1 MRAFILVY
9 LIALTACQTKHHPE
23 YVLDAAIVG
32 APNHDMYTD
41 ALADHFEDGT
51 PIDIIETVIDE
62 PSGQYYL
69 YREGHN
75 AKNECQISRTAL
87 EQDRYGY
94 LFLSRF
100 GKTESCKGQG
110 CAHFIFNAKGEC
122 ECDLKNSFQRLVSND
137 NQALFR

>member
-1 MRAFILVY
+1 MHVFLLAS
-9 LIALTACQTKHHPE
+9 LIALTACQSSHHTE

-32 APNHDMYTD
+32 SPNHELFTE
-41 ALADHFEDGT
+41 ALAEKFEDGT
-51 PIDIIETVIDE
+51 PVEIVETASDDKGNV
-62 PSGQYYL
+62 YL

-75 AKNECQISRTAL
+75 DKNECQISRTVL

-110 CAHFIFNAKGEC
+110 CAHFVFNEKGEC
-122 ECDLKNSFQRLVSND
+122 ECDMKNSYQRFVSSD
-137 NQALFR
+137 NVALFR